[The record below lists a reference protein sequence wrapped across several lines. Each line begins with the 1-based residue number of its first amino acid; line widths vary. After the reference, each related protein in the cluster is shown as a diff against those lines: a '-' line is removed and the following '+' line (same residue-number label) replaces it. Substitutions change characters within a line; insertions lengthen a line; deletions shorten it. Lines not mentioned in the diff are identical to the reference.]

1 MPISVTNSVLQT
13 TTGSGLTLKSP
24 FDPTVGVDDHSGGGA
39 DGIVT
44 PDELRERRGYFLE
57 LLKSP
62 DEEVRL
68 NSWCAVDDLI
78 EAGILAEDEVVEM
91 KGYYLEL
98 LKSKDEEVRWQAW
111 DSVGGK
117 WVIVGDL
124 S

>member
-1 MPISVTNSVLQT
+1 MNDL
-13 TTGSGLTLKSP
+13 
-24 FDPTVGVDDHSGGGA
+24 SGGGA
-39 DGIVT
+39 EGIVT
-44 PDELRERRGYFLE
+44 LDELVEMKGYFLE

-68 NSWCAVDDLI
+68 DSWHAVDDLI
-78 EAGILAEDEVVEM
+78 EAGILAEDEVMEM